1 MKLVDMTS
9 LLPYSDQP
17 VVMRQIHVEER
28 PFMNKKT
35 RTIAVLLLSAMAT
48 TAWMPASGQA
58 AAATMATTNAP
69 VNSSLEGPRDAK
81 EAEAF
86 ADSVFK
92 DMMKKHN
99 TVGSNFSLVAD
110 GKVLVSKGYGYADKE
125 KKIPVDK
132 DTVFQIGS
140 VTKQFTALAAMQMVD
155 KGKIDLRGDIQKYLG
170 GLKIPNKTGKKLTM
184 YNLLTYST
192 GFENDDIASY
202 YSTEYVNKEYPIKD
216 FLKTHMS
223 TVVRPPGEAYVYD
236 NFGFLLA
243 GYAVENVSGMPY
255 SKYMEKNIFNP
266 LGMTSTSVRI
276 TPELL
281 GRMSAHYG
289 PKGEKIPMDGT
300 MPTEKPEG
308 GMIST
313 ADDMAK
319 YLIMHLN
326 KGKYDGK
333 EIVSQKSIEQMH
345 TYQYFA
351 DKTIPITTIG
361 FEGYF
366 PEKMNGQHVIIKG
379 GNVTGQSSLVV
390 ILPEKNVAFYMTNN
404 DDNPWFSID
413 VYEAFMNHY
422 YPKKKE
428 LSKPTYS
435 ALSEQQAKAYVGLYK
450 NMRFDSMR
458 YKVSYSNGHLVSE
471 TPSGKHT
478 LKMIRPSLFEDESGN
493 KVTFNKNAAGKIAYM
508 YVTTLPEAASMAE
521 KVNVDSPFSDVPA
534 NSKYKPYINNL
545 NALKVM
551 NGKSAHIFDPK
562 GTMTQA
568 EFSEVLLRA
577 NGWHKMPFML
587 AANKKQMVAGLPNF
601 YPNSPITRQMAA
613 VMIQNLK
620 QVEPKTKVKL
630 SGTTDAWAVEAI
642 KALVSQGI
650 MDPDTKVKSDG
661 SVNFRSKEL
670 LKRQEAS
677 ALLDQAFNYALP
689 IRH

>member
-1 MKLVDMTS
+1 MK
-9 LLPYSDQP
+9 
-17 VVMRQIHVEER
+17 
-28 PFMNKKT
+28 KKI
-35 RTIAVLLLSAMAT
+35 RTLAFLLLSATAT
-48 TAWMPASGQA
+48 TACIPASGMP
-58 AAATMATTNAP
+58 AATAVATPIASIQP
-69 VNSSLEGPRDAK
+69 SLEGPRDTK
-81 EAEAF
+81 ELEAF
-86 ADSVFK
+86 ADSVFS
-92 DMMKKHN
+92 DVMKKYN
-99 TVGSNFSLVAD
+99 TVGSNFAVVGD
-110 GKVLVSKGYGYADKE
+110 GKVLLSKGYGYADKE

-184 YNLLTYST
+184 YDLLTYST
-192 GFENDDIASY
+192 GFEFPDIASY
-202 YSTEYVNKEYPIKD
+202 YSTEYVNKDYPIKD
-216 FLKTHMS
+216 FLKSHMS
-223 TVVRPPGEAYVYD
+223 EVVRPPGEAYVYD
-236 NFGFLLA
+236 NLGFLLA
-243 GYAVENVSGMPY
+243 GYAVENASGMPY

-266 LGMTSTSVRI
+266 LGMTSTNVRI

-281 GRMSAHYG
+281 GRMAAHYG
-289 PKGEKIPMDGT
+289 PNGEKIPMDGT

-308 GMIST
+308 GIIST

-319 YLIMHLN
+319 YLLMHLN
-326 KGKYDGK
+326 KGNYDGN

-345 TYQYFA
+345 TYQFFA

-361 FEGYF
+361 FEAYF
-366 PEKMNGQHVIIKG
+366 PEKMNGQHVILKG
-379 GNVTGQSSLVV
+379 GNVTGHSSLIV
-390 ILPEKNVAFYMTNN
+390 ILPEKNAAFYLSNN
-404 DDNPWFSID
+404 DDNAQFSID

-422 YPKKKE
+422 YPRKTE
-428 LSKPTYS
+428 VSKPTYS
-435 ALSEQQAKAYVGLYK
+435 AISEQQAKAYVGLYK
-450 NMRFDSMR
+450 NIRMDALRN
-458 YKVSYSNGHLVSE
+458 KVSYSNGKLVSE

-478 LKMIRPSLFEDESGN
+478 LKMIHPLLFEDESGN
-493 KVTFNKNAAGKIAYM
+493 KVTFKKNAAGQIAYM
-508 YVTTLPEAASMAE
+508 YSTTLPDLASFSE
-521 KVNVDSPFSDVPA
+521 KVNLDSPFSDVPA
-534 NSKYKPYINNL
+534 NSKYKSYINNL

-551 NGKSAHIFDPK
+551 SGKSSHIFDPK

-577 NGWHKMPFML
+577 QGWHKMPFLL
-587 AANKKQMVAGLPNF
+587 AANKKQMKAGLPNF

-613 VMIQNLK
+613 VMIQNLR
-620 QVEPKTKVKL
+620 QVEPSTKVKL

-670 LKRQEAS
+670 LLRQEAS
-677 ALLDQAFNYALP
+677 ALLDQAFNYILP

>member
-17 VVMRQIHVEER
+17 VVMRQIHVEVR

-58 AAATMATTNAP
+58 VAATMATTNAP
-69 VNSSLEGPRDAK
+69 VNSSLEGPHDAK

-155 KGKIDLRGDIQKYLG
+155 KGKIDLHGDIQKYLG
-170 GLKIPNKTGKKLTM
+170 GFKIPNKTGKKLTM
-184 YNLLTYST
+184 YDLLTYST
-192 GFENDDIASY
+192 GFDKPDISSY
-202 YSTEYVNKEYPIKD
+202 YSPEYVNKEYPLKD
-216 FLKTHMS
+216 VLKTHMP

-266 LGMTSTSVRI
+266 LGMTSTSVRH

-281 GRMSAHYG
+281 GRMAAHYG
-289 PKGEKIPMDGT
+289 PKGELIAMEGT
-300 MPTEKPEG
+300 IPTEKPEG

-333 EIVSQKSIEQMH
+333 EILSQKSIEQMH

-351 DKTIPITTIG
+351 DKTLPITTIG

-366 PEKMNGQHVIIKG
+366 REKMNGQHVILKG
-379 GNVTGQSSLVV
+379 GNVTGHSSLIV
-390 ILPEKNVAFYMTNN
+390 ILPEKNVAFYMSNN
-404 DDNPWFSID
+404 DDNVPFSMD
-413 VYEAFMNHY
+413 VYTAFMNHY

-428 LSKPTYS
+428 VKPTYS
-435 ALSEQQAKAYVGLYK
+435 ALSEQQAKAYVGLYV
-450 NMRFDSMR
+450 NMRFNAFR
-458 YKVSYSNGHLVSE
+458 TKVSYSNGHLVSE

-478 LKMIRPSLFEDESGN
+478 LKMISPTLFEDESGN
-493 KVTFNKNAAGKIAYM
+493 KVPFTKNAAGKIAYM
-508 YVTTLPEAASMAE
+508 YIVNMPEAASMAE

-534 NSKYKPYINNL
+534 SSKYKPYINNL

-551 NGKSAHIFDPK
+551 SGKSAHIFDPK

-577 NGWHKMPFML
+577 NGWHKQPFML
-587 AANKKQMVAGLPNF
+587 EGNKKQMVAGLPNF
-601 YPNSPITRQMAA
+601 NPNSPITRQMAA

-620 QVEPKTKVKL
+620 QVEPKKKVKL
-630 SGTTDAWAVEAI
+630 NGKTDAWAVESI
-642 KALVSQGI
+642 KALISQGI
-650 MDPDTKVKSDG
+650 MDPDTKVNSDG

-677 ALLDQAFNYALP
+677 ALLDQAFNYYTLP

>member
-1 MKLVDMTS
+1 
-9 LLPYSDQP
+9 
-17 VVMRQIHVEER
+17 
-28 PFMNKKT
+28 MNKKN
-35 RTIAVLLLSAMAT
+35 RAIAALLLSAMAT
-48 TAWMPASGQA
+48 TAIIPPSSQA
-58 AAATMATTNAP
+58 AAAATTSTTNAP
-69 VNSSLEGPRDAK
+69 VNSSLEGPRDTK
-81 EAEAF
+81 EVEAF
-86 ADSVFK
+86 FDSVFK
-92 DMMKKHN
+92 DLMKKHN

-140 VTKQFTALAAMQMVD
+140 VTKQFTALAAMQLAD
-155 KGKIDLRGDIQKYLG
+155 KGKIDLHGDIQKYLG
-170 GLKIPNKTGKKLTM
+170 GLKVPNKTGKKLTM
-184 YNLLTYST
+184 YDLLTYSS
-192 GFENDDIASY
+192 GFDKPDITSY
-202 YSTEYVNKEYPIKD
+202 YSTEYLNKEYPIKD
-216 FLKTHMS
+216 FLKTNMS
-223 TVVRPPGEAYVYD
+223 TVVRSPGETYVYD
-236 NFGFLLA
+236 NFAFMLA

-266 LGMTSTSVRI
+266 LGMTSTSVRK

-289 PKGEKIPMDGT
+289 PKREKIAMDGT
-300 MPTEKPEG
+300 KPTEKPEG

-326 KGKYDGK
+326 KGKHDGK

-351 DKTIPITTIG
+351 DKTVPVTTIG
-361 FEGYF
+361 FEGYM
-366 PEKMNGQHVIIKG
+366 PEKMNGQHVILKG
-379 GNVTGQSSLVV
+379 GNVTGHSSLIV
-390 ILPEKNVAFYMTNN
+390 ILPEKNVAFYMSNN
-404 DDNPWFSID
+404 DDNAWFSID

-428 LSKPTYS
+428 VKPTYS
-435 ALSEQQAKAYVGLYK
+435 ALSEQQAKAYVGLYE
-450 NMRFDSMR
+450 NIRMNNFRT
-458 YKVSYSNGHLVSE
+458 KVSYSNGHLVSE

-478 LKMIRPSLFEDESGN
+478 LKMISPTLFEDESGN
-493 KVTFNKNAAGKIAYM
+493 KVPFTKNAAGKIAYM
-508 YVTTLPEAASMAE
+508 YVMTLPEAASMAE

-551 NGKSAHIFDPK
+551 SGKSAHKFDPK
-562 GTMTQA
+562 GTMTQG
-568 EFSEVLLRA
+568 EFLEALLGA
-577 NGWHKMPFML
+577 HGWDKQPYMIPG
-587 AANKKQMVAGLPNF
+587 NKKRMVAGLPNF

-613 VMIQNLK
+613 VMIQNMK
-620 QVEPKTKVKL
+620 QLEPKTKVKL
-630 SGTTDAWAVEAI
+630 NGTTDAWAVEAI

-661 SVNFRSKEL
+661 SVNFRSQEL

-677 ALLDQAFNYALP
+677 ALLDLAFNYYALP

>member
-1 MKLVDMTS
+1 
-9 LLPYSDQP
+9 
-17 VVMRQIHVEER
+17 
-28 PFMNKKT
+28 MNKKI
-35 RTIAVLLLSAMAT
+35 RTIAVLLLSATAT
-48 TAWMPASGQA
+48 TACMPASGA
-58 AAATMATTNAP
+58 TAAATIATP
-69 VNSSLEGPRDAK
+69 IVSVNSSLEGPRDAK
-81 EAEAF
+81 ELEAF
-86 ADSVFK
+86 ADSVFA
-92 DMMKKHN
+92 DVMKKYN
-99 TVGSNFSLVAD
+99 TVGSNFAVVAD
-110 GKVLVSKGYGYADKE
+110 GKVLLSKGYGYADKE

-184 YNLLTYST
+184 YDLLTYST
-192 GFENDDIASY
+192 GFDLPDIASY
-202 YSTEYVNKEYPIKD
+202 FSTEYVNKEYPIKD
-216 FLKTHMS
+216 FLKSHMP

-243 GYAVENVSGMPY
+243 GYAVENASGMPY

-266 LGMTSTSVRI
+266 LGMTSTNVRI

-281 GRMSAHYG
+281 GRMAAHYG
-289 PKGEKIPMDGT
+289 PNGEKIPMDGT

-308 GMIST
+308 GIIST

-319 YLIMHLN
+319 YLLMHLN
-326 KGKYDGK
+326 KGNYDGK

-345 TYQYFA
+345 TFQYFA

-361 FEGYF
+361 FELYF
-366 PEKMNGQHVIIKG
+366 PEKRNGQHVILKG
-379 GNVTGQSSLVV
+379 GNVTGHSSLIV
-390 ILPEKNVAFYMTNN
+390 ILPEKNAAFYLSNN
-404 DDNPWFSID
+404 DDNSQFSVD

-428 LSKPTYS
+428 VSKPTYS
-435 ALSEQQAKAYVGLYK
+435 AISEQQAKAYVGLYK
-450 NMRFDSMR
+450 NIRFDAFR
-458 YKVSYSNGHLVSE
+458 YEVSYSNGKLVSE

-478 LKMIRPSLFEDESGN
+478 LKMIHPLLFEDESGN
-493 KVTFNKNAAGKIAYM
+493 KVTFNKNAAGQIAYM
-508 YVTTLPEAASMAE
+508 YNTTIPEAASMAE
-521 KVNVDSPFSDVPA
+521 KLNVDSPFSDVPA

-551 NGKSAHIFDPK
+551 SGKSSHIFDPK
-562 GTMTQA
+562 GTMTQG
-568 EFSEVLLRA
+568 EFLEVLLRA
-577 NGWHKMPFML
+577 NGWHKQPFMVEP
-587 AANKKQMVAGLPNF
+587 NKKQMKAGLPNF

-620 QVEPKTKVKL
+620 QVETRTKVKL

>member
-1 MKLVDMTS
+1 MK
-9 LLPYSDQP
+9 
-17 VVMRQIHVEER
+17 
-28 PFMNKKT
+28 KKT

-48 TAWMPASGQA
+48 TACIPASSSTA
-58 AAATMATTNAP
+58 SATMATPIAS
-69 VNSSLEGPRDAK
+69 VSSSLEGPRDAK
-81 EAEAF
+81 ELEAF
-86 ADSVFK
+86 ADSVFA
-92 DMMKKHN
+92 DVMKKYN
-99 TVGSNFSLVAD
+99 TVGSNFAVVGD
-110 GKVLVSKGYGYADKE
+110 GKVLLSKGYGYADKE

-140 VTKQFTALAAMQMVD
+140 VTKTFTALAAMQMVD

-170 GLKIPNKTGKKLTM
+170 GVKIPNKTGKKLTM
-184 YNLLTYST
+184 YDLLTYAT
-192 GFENDDIASY
+192 GFESPDISSY
-202 YSTEYVNKEYPIKD
+202 YSPEYVNKNFPIKD
-216 FLKTHMS
+216 FVKSHMS
-223 TVVRPPGEAYVYD
+223 AVVRPPGEAYVYD

-266 LGMTSTSVRI
+266 LGMTSTNVRF

-281 GRMSAHYG
+281 GRMAAHYG

-308 GMIST
+308 GIIST

-319 YLIMHLN
+319 YLLMHLN

-345 TYQYFA
+345 TYQFFA
-351 DKTIPITTIG
+351 DKTIPLTTIG

-366 PEKMNGQHVIIKG
+366 NEKMNGQHVILKG
-379 GNVTGQSSLVV
+379 GNVTGHSSLIV
-390 ILPEKNVAFYMTNN
+390 ILPEKNVALYMSNN
-404 DDNPWFSID
+404 DDNPYVSID

-422 YPKKKE
+422 YPRKTE
-428 LSKPTYS
+428 VSKPTYS
-435 ALSEQQAKAYVGLYK
+435 AISEQQAKAYVGLYK
-450 NMRFDSMR
+450 NTRMEASRTM
-458 YKVSYSNGHLVSE
+458 VSYSNGKLVTE
-471 TPSGKHT
+471 TASGKHT
-478 LKMIRPSLFEDESGN
+478 LKMIHPLLFEDESGT
-493 KVTFNKNAAGKIAYM
+493 KMTFKKNAAGHIAYM
-508 YVTTLPEAASMAE
+508 YSTGLPDLVAFSE

-534 NSKYKPYINNL
+534 NSKYKSYINNL
-545 NALKVM
+545 KALKVM
-551 NGKSAHIFDPK
+551 NGKSSHTFDPK
-562 GTMTQA
+562 GTMTQS

-577 NGWHKMPFML
+577 HGWHKQPYMIEL
-587 AANKKQMVAGLPNF
+587 NKKQMKAGLPN
-601 YPNSPITRQMAA
+601 YQPNSPITRQMAA

-620 QVEPKTKVKL
+620 QVEPRTKVKL

-642 KALVSQGI
+642 KALISQGI

-677 ALLDQAFNYALP
+677 ALLDQAFNYYTLP
-689 IRH
+689 ISH

>member
-1 MKLVDMTS
+1 MK
-9 LLPYSDQP
+9 
-17 VVMRQIHVEER
+17 
-28 PFMNKKT
+28 KKT

-48 TAWMPASGQA
+48 IACIPASSSTA
-58 AAATMATTNAP
+58 SATMATPIAS
-69 VNSSLEGPRDAK
+69 VSSSLEGPRDAK
-81 EAEAF
+81 ELEVF
-86 ADSVFK
+86 ADSVFA

-99 TVGSNFSLVAD
+99 TVGSNFAVVGD
-110 GKVLVSKGYGYADKE
+110 GKVLLSKGYGYADKE

-140 VTKQFTALAAMQMVD
+140 VTKTFTALAAMQLVD

-170 GLKIPNKTGKKLTM
+170 GVKIPNKTGKNLTM
-184 YNLLTYST
+184 YDLLTYAT
-192 GFENDDIASY
+192 GFESPDISSY
-202 YSTEYVNKEYPIKD
+202 YSPEYVNKNFPIKD
-216 FLKTHMS
+216 FVKSHMS
-223 TVVRPPGEAYVYD
+223 AVVRPPGEAYVYD
-236 NFGFLLA
+236 NLGFLLA

-266 LGMTSTSVRI
+266 LGMTSTNVRF

-281 GRMSAHYG
+281 GRMAAHYG

-319 YLIMHLN
+319 YLLMHLN

-351 DKTIPITTIG
+351 DKMVPITTIG

-366 PEKMNGQHVIIKG
+366 PEKMNGQHVILKG
-379 GNVTGQSSLVV
+379 GNVTGHSSLIV
-390 ILPEKNVAFYMTNN
+390 ILPEKNVAFYMSNN
-404 DDNPWFSID
+404 DDNAWFSID

-422 YPKKKE
+422 YPKKTE
-428 LSKPTYS
+428 VSKPTYS
-435 ALSEQQAKAYVGLYK
+435 AISEQQAKAYVGLYK
-450 NMRFDSMR
+450 SIRFDALR

-471 TPSGKHT
+471 TPSGKQT
-478 LKMIRPSLFEDESGN
+478 LKMIRPLLFEDESGN
-493 KVTFNKNAAGKIAYM
+493 KVTFNKNAAGQIAYM
-508 YVTTLPEAASMAE
+508 YLTTLPEAASFAE

-551 NGKSAHIFDPK
+551 SGKSTHIFDPK

-577 NGWHKMPFML
+577 HGWHKMPFML
-587 AANKKQMVAGLPNF
+587 AANKKQMVVGLPNF
-601 YPNSPITRQMAA
+601 QPKSPITRQMAA

-677 ALLDQAFNYALP
+677 ALLAQAFNYILP
-689 IRH
+689 ISH

>member
-1 MKLVDMTS
+1 
-9 LLPYSDQP
+9 
-17 VVMRQIHVEER
+17 
-28 PFMNKKT
+28 MNKKT
-35 RTIAVLLLSAMAT
+35 RTIAALLLSAMAT
-48 TAWMPASGQA
+48 TAIIPPSSQVA
-58 AAATMATTNAP
+58 AAATTSTTNAP
-69 VNSSLEGPRDAK
+69 VNFSLEGPRNAK
-81 EAEAF
+81 EVEAF
-86 ADSVFK
+86 VNSVFK
-92 DMMKKHN
+92 DLMKKHN
-99 TVGSNFSLVAD
+99 VPGSNFSLVAD
-110 GKVLVSKGYGYADKE
+110 GKVLVSKGYGYADRE

-170 GLKIPNKTGKKLTM
+170 GLKIPNTTGKKLTM
-184 YNLLTYST
+184 YDLLTYST
-192 GFENDDIASY
+192 GFEKPDIASY

-216 FLKTHMS
+216 FLKTHMT
-223 TVVRPPGEAYVYD
+223 TVVRPPGETYVYD
-236 NFGFLLA
+236 NFGFLIA
-243 GYAVENVSGMPY
+243 GYAVENASGMPY

-266 LGMTSTSVRI
+266 LGMTSTSVRN
-276 TPELL
+276 TPELV
-281 GRMSAHYG
+281 GRMAAHYSL
-289 PKGEKIPMDGT
+289 KGERIPMDGT

-319 YLIMHLN
+319 YLLMHLN

-351 DKTIPITTIG
+351 DKTVPITTIG

-366 PEKMNGQHVIIKG
+366 PEMMNGQHVIIKG
-379 GNVTGQSSLVV
+379 GNVTGHSSLIV
-390 ILPEKNVAFYMTNN
+390 ILPEKNAAFYMTNN
-404 DDNPWFSID
+404 DDNPWFSIE
-413 VYEAFMNHY
+413 VYQAFMNHY

-428 LSKPTYS
+428 VKPTYS
-435 ALSEQQAKAYVGLYK
+435 ALSEQQAKAYVGLYE
-450 NMRFDSMR
+450 NIRMNSFRS
-458 YKVSYSNGHLVSE
+458 KVSYSNGQLVSE

-478 LKMIRPSLFEDESGN
+478 LKMISPSLFEDESGN

-508 YVTTLPEAASMAE
+508 YVMTLPEAASMAE

-534 NSKYKPYINNL
+534 SSKYKPYINNL

-551 NGKSAHIFDPK
+551 SGKSVHIFDPK
-562 GTMTQA
+562 GTITQA

-577 NGWHKMPFML
+577 HGWYKQPYMIEP
-587 AANKKQMVAGLPNF
+587 NKKQMVAGLSNF

-620 QVEPKTKVKL
+620 QVELRTKIKL
-630 SGTTDAWAVEAI
+630 NGKTDAWAVKAI
-642 KALVSQGI
+642 EALVSQGI

-677 ALLDQAFNYALP
+677 ALLDQAFNYYALP

>member
-1 MKLVDMTS
+1 
-9 LLPYSDQP
+9 
-17 VVMRQIHVEER
+17 
-28 PFMNKKT
+28 MNQKT

-86 ADSVFK
+86 VDSVFK

-155 KGKIDLRGDIQKYLG
+155 KGKIDLHGDIQKYLG

-192 GFENDDIASY
+192 GFDKPDIGSY
-202 YSTEYVNKEYPIKD
+202 YSPEYLKKEYPIKD
-216 FLKTHMS
+216 FLKTHMA

-255 SKYMEKNIFNP
+255 SKYMEKNILGP
-266 LGMTSTSVRI
+266 LGMTSTSVRH

-281 GRMSAHYG
+281 GRMAAHYG
-289 PKGEKIPMDGT
+289 PKGEKIAMDGT

-308 GMIST
+308 GMVST

-351 DKTIPITTIG
+351 DKTLPITTIG

-366 PEKMNGQHVIIKG
+366 REKMNGQHVILKG

-428 LSKPTYS
+428 VSKPTYS

-478 LKMIRPSLFEDESGN
+478 LTMIRPSLFEDESGN
-493 KVTFNKNAAGKIAYM
+493 KVTFNKNAAGQIAYM

-521 KVNVDSPFSDVPA
+521 KINVDSPFSDVPA
-534 NSKYKPYINNL
+534 SSKYKPYINNL

-551 NGKSAHIFDPK
+551 SGKSAHIFDPK

-577 NGWHKMPFML
+577 NGWHKQPFML

-630 SGTTDAWAVEAI
+630 NGTTDAWAVEAI
-642 KALVSQGI
+642 KTLVSQGI

-661 SVNFRSKEL
+661 SVNFRSQEL

-677 ALLDQAFNYALP
+677 ALLDQAFNYYTLP